1 MKRAVTIDPDHAS
14 EHDPRVHQARPPRR
28 WSLPE
33 VRIVAIYFIVAS
45 VWIVGS
51 DLVLTKSAA
60 NDAKTGFIQTLKGLN
75 FVITTAILLF
85 FVLRHAYSG
94 WRRAEQERVTVID
107 QAREKF
113 RKLSSHVQSLR
124 EKDRTWI
131 AREIHDEL
139 GQLLTGIQ
147 MQLRLIENRLE
158 ERDERALNP
167 IIDKLVETSNLVDA
181 TIASVQRISAGLRPS
196 ALDHLGLAAA
206 LTEEAEQFSSR
217 AGIPCSISITDIP
230 PVLPSEVSTAV
241 FRIFQEALTNVAR
254 HAGARQVETVISV
267 SDGVFKLVIH
277 DDGKGIDP
285 SVVEDPRSLGLIG
298 MLERAENV
306 GGHVTFSR
314 HPEKGTAVTLTIPLP
329 SHVNHHELCYE
340 NSDH

>member
-1 MKRAVTIDPDHAS
+1 MKNIATIEHDHAS
-14 EHDPRVHQARPPRR
+14 EHDPLVHGASPVPRR
-28 WSLPE
+28 SLPE
-33 VRIVAIYFIVAS
+33 VRIVVIYFIVAS
-45 VWIVGS
+45 LWIVGS
-51 DLVLTKSAA
+51 DLVLSQSAA
-60 NDAKTGFIQTLKGLN
+60 DQAGSGLVQTLKGLN

-85 FVLRHAYSG
+85 LVLRHAYSG

-107 QAREKF
+107 HAREKF
-113 RKLSSHVQSLR
+113 RNLSAHVQTLR

-217 AGIPCSISITDIP
+217 TGIPCSISTAEVP
-230 PVLPSEVSTAV
+230 PALSPEVSTTV

-254 HAGARQVETVISV
+254 HAEARKVYAAVSV
-267 SDGVFKLVIH
+267 SDGRLTLVVH

-306 GGHVTFSR
+306 GGHVVFAR
-314 HPEKGTAVTLTIPLP
+314 HPAQGTEVTLTLPLP
-329 SHVNHHELCYE
+329 VSANPDSRHE
-340 NSDH
+340 NPDH

>member
-1 MKRAVTIDPDHAS
+1 VKHVVTIEPAHTSERDPLVCEAS
-14 EHDPRVHQARPPRR
+14 PPRR
-28 WSLPE
+28 GSLPE
-33 VRIVAIYFIVAS
+33 VRIVVIYFIAAS
-45 VWIVGS
+45 LWIVGS
-51 DLVLTKSAA
+51 DLALTQSAV
-60 NDAKTGFIQTLKGLN
+60 DEAKAGFIQTLKSLN

-85 FVLRHAYSG
+85 LVLRHAYSG
-94 WRRAEQERVTVID
+94 WRRAELERMTVID

-124 EKDRTWI
+124 EKDRTWV

-147 MQLRLIENRLE
+147 MQLRLIESRLE
-158 ERDERALNP
+158 EREDRALNP
-167 IIDKLVETSNLVDA
+167 IIDKLVETSNLVDT

-206 LTEEAEQFSSR
+206 LTEEAELFSSR
-217 AGIPCSISITDIP
+217 TGIPCSISITDVP
-230 PVLPSEVSTAV
+230 PALPPEVSTAV

-254 HAGARQVETVISV
+254 HAEARKVDAALSV
-267 SDGVFKLVIH
+267 SDGVLMLVVH

-285 SVVEDPRSLGLIG
+285 SAVEAPRSLGLIG

-306 GGHVTFSR
+306 GGHVVFAR
-314 HPEKGTAVTLTIPLP
+314 HSKKGTVVTLTLPLP
-329 SHVNHHELCYE
+329 ANSNLDLLHENPDY
-340 NSDH
+340 

>member
-1 MKRAVTIDPDHAS
+1 MKNIVTIESDHAS
-14 EHDPRVHQARPPRR
+14 EHSQQVHKAPPRR
-28 WSLPE
+28 RWSRPE

-45 VWIVGS
+45 LWIVCS
-51 DLVLTKSAA
+51 DLVLTKSTAD
-60 NDAKTGFIQTLKGLN
+60 DAESGLVQTLKGLN

-85 FVLRHAYSG
+85 LVLRHAYSG

-107 QAREKF
+107 QSREKF

-196 ALDHLGLAAA
+196 ALDNLGLAAA

-217 AGIPCSISITDIP
+217 AGIACSVSITDVP
-230 PVLPSEVSTAV
+230 AALPAEISTAV

-254 HAGARQVETVISV
+254 HSEARKVEAALAV
-267 SDGVFKLVIH
+267 SDHVLMLRIH

-285 SVVEDPRSLGLIG
+285 SIIEDPRSLGLIG

-306 GGHVTFSR
+306 GGHLVLAR
-314 HPEKGTAVTLTIPLP
+314 HPEQGTEVTLTLPLP
-329 SHVNHHELCYE
+329 VQTIPDLRHE
-340 NSDH
+340 NPDR

>member
-1 MKRAVTIDPDHAS
+1 MKNVVTIEPDHAS
-14 EHDPRVHQARPPRR
+14 EHDQLVHEAPPPRR

-33 VRIVAIYFIVAS
+33 VRIVVIYFIAAS
-45 VWIVGS
+45 LWIVGS
-51 DLVLTKSAA
+51 DLVLSKSPV
-60 NDAKTGFIQTLKGLN
+60 DVTESGFVQTLKGLN

-85 FVLRHAYSG
+85 LVLRHAYSG
-94 WRRAEQERVTVID
+94 WRRAELERIAVID

-158 ERDERALNP
+158 EREERALNP
-167 IIDKLVETSNLVDA
+167 VIDKLVETSNLVDA

-217 AGIPCSISITDIP
+217 TGIPCSISITDVP
-230 PVLPSEVSTAV
+230 PMLPPEVSTTV

-254 HAGARQVETVISV
+254 HAEARKVDAAISV
-267 SDGVFKLVIH
+267 SDQRLMLVVH

-285 SVVEDPRSLGLIG
+285 SVVENPRSLGLIG

-306 GGHVTFSR
+306 GGQVVFAR
-314 HPEKGTAVTLTIPLP
+314 HPEKGTVVTLTLPL
-329 SHVNHHELCYE
+329 SANA
-340 NSDH
+340 NSDLRHENPDH

>member
-1 MKRAVTIDPDHAS
+1 MKNIVTIEPDRAP
-14 EHDPRVHQARPPRR
+14 EHDHLVHESRPPRH
-28 WSLPE
+28 WLLPE
-33 VRIVAIYFIVAS
+33 VRIVAIYFIAAS
-45 VWIVGS
+45 LWIVGS
-51 DLVLTKSAA
+51 DLVLTKSTADEA
-60 NDAKTGFIQTLKGLN
+60 ESGFIQTLKGLN

-85 FVLRHAYSG
+85 LVLRHAYSG
-94 WRRAEQERVTVID
+94 WRHAEQDRVAVID

-147 MQLRLIENRLE
+147 MQLRLVERSLE
-158 ERDERALNP
+158 QREERALDP
-167 IIDKLVETSNLVDA
+167 IIDKLVETSNLVDT

-196 ALDHLGLAAA
+196 ALDNLGLAAA

-217 AGIPCSISITDIP
+217 AGIPCSILITNVP
-230 PVLPSEVSTAV
+230 PVLPSEISTAV

-254 HAGARQVETVISV
+254 HSEARKVDAALSV
-267 SDGVFKLVIH
+267 SDNVLMLMIH

-285 SVVEDPRSLGLIG
+285 AAIEDPRSLGLIG

-306 GGHVTFSR
+306 GGHVVLAQHLERGTEVTLQLPLPVHAKPDSR
-314 HPEKGTAVTLTIPLP
+314 H
-329 SHVNHHELCYE
+329 E
-340 NSDH
+340 NPDH

>member
-1 MKRAVTIDPDHAS
+1 VKTIVTIGSDRAS
-14 EHDPRVHQARPPRR
+14 EHSQQVHGARPRRR

-33 VRIVAIYFIVAS
+33 VRIVVIYFIAAS
-45 VWIVGS
+45 LWIVGS
-51 DLVLTKSAA
+51 DLVLTKSTVDEAES
-60 NDAKTGFIQTLKGLN
+60 GFIQTLKGLN

-85 FVLRHAYSG
+85 LVLRHAYSG
-94 WRRAEQERVTVID
+94 WRHAERERVTVID

-147 MQLRLIENRLE
+147 MQLRLIESRLE

-217 AGIPCSISITDIP
+217 TGIPCSIAITDVP
-230 PVLPSEVSTAV
+230 PALPPEISTSV

-254 HAGARQVETVISV
+254 HSEARKVDAALSV
-267 SDGVFKLVIH
+267 SDNVLVLTVH

-306 GGHVTFSR
+306 GGHVVLAR
-314 HPEKGTAVTLTIPLP
+314 HPEKGTEVTLTLPLP
-329 SHVNHHELCYE
+329 DQTQLDSLHE
-340 NSDH
+340 NPDH

>member
-1 MKRAVTIDPDHAS
+1 LDFSVKNTATIEPDHAS
-14 EHDPRVHQARPPRR
+14 MRDQVVHKAPPRR
-28 WSLPE
+28 RWSRPE
-33 VRIVAIYFIVAS
+33 VRIVAIYFIAAS
-45 VWIVGS
+45 LWIVGS
-51 DLVLTKSAA
+51 DLVLTKSTA
-60 NDAKTGFIQTLKGLN
+60 DESGFIQTLKGLN

-85 FVLRHAYSG
+85 LVLRHAYSG
-94 WRRAEQERVTVID
+94 WRHAEQERVTVID

-147 MQLRLIENRLE
+147 MQLRLIESRLE
-158 ERDERALNP
+158 EREDLALNP

-196 ALDHLGLAAA
+196 ALDNLGLAPA
-206 LTEEAEQFSSR
+206 LTEEAELFSSR
-217 AGIPCSISITDIP
+217 AGIPCSISITAVPSALP
-230 PVLPSEVSTAV
+230 PEISTAV

-254 HAGARQVETVISV
+254 HSGARKVDAALSINDNILMLTV
-267 SDGVFKLVIH
+267 H

-285 SVVEDPRSLGLIG
+285 SVIEDPRSLGLIG

-306 GGHVTFSR
+306 GGHLVLAR
-314 HPEKGTAVTLTIPLP
+314 HPDKGTEVTLTLPLP
-329 SHVNHHELCYE
+329 VRGKPDFSP
-340 NSDH
+340 

>member
-1 MKRAVTIDPDHAS
+1 MKHVVTIEPDHTSERDPLVREAS
-14 EHDPRVHQARPPRR
+14 APRR
-28 WSLPE
+28 GSLPE
-33 VRIVAIYFIVAS
+33 VRIVVIYFIAAS
-45 VWIVGS
+45 LWIVGS
-51 DLVLTKSAA
+51 DVVLTQSAA
-60 NDAKTGFIQTLKGLN
+60 DEAETGFIQTLKGLN

-85 FVLRHAYSG
+85 LVLRHAYSG
-94 WRRAEQERVTVID
+94 WRRAELERVTVID

-124 EKDRTWI
+124 EKDRIWI

-158 ERDERALNP
+158 EREERALNP
-167 IIDKLVETSNLVDA
+167 IIDKLVETSNLVDT

-206 LTEEAEQFSSR
+206 LTDEAELFASR
-217 AGIPCSISITDIP
+217 TGIPCSISITDVP
-230 PVLPSEVSTAV
+230 PALPPEISTAV

-254 HAGARQVETVISV
+254 HAEARKVDATISV
-267 SDGVFKLVIH
+267 SDHRLMLVVR

-285 SVVEDPRSLGLIG
+285 SVVEAPRSLGLIG

-306 GGHVTFSR
+306 GGHVVFAR
-314 HPEKGTAVTLTIPLP
+314 HPEKGTVVTLTLPLP
-329 SHVNHHELCYE
+329 TEPNPDLLHENPNY
-340 NSDH
+340 

>member
-1 MKRAVTIDPDHAS
+1 M
-14 EHDPRVHQARPPRR
+14 
-28 WSLPE
+28 
-33 VRIVAIYFIVAS
+33 RIVAIYFIVAS

-51 DLVLTKSAA
+51 DLVLTNSAV
-60 NDAKTGFIQTLKGLN
+60 DEVESGVIQTLKGIN

-85 FVLRHAYSG
+85 LVLRHAYSG

-147 MQLRLIENRLE
+147 MQLRLIESRLE
-158 ERDERALNP
+158 EREDRALNP
-167 IIDKLVETSNLVDA
+167 ILDKLVETSNLVDT
-181 TIASVQRISAGLRPS
+181 TIASVQRIAAGLRPS

-217 AGIPCSISITDIP
+217 AGILCPISITNIP
-230 PVLPSEVSTAV
+230 PALSPEVSTTV

-254 HAGARQVETVISV
+254 HAEARQVETSITVCDDIL
-267 SDGVFKLVIH
+267 KLMIH

-285 SVVEDPRSLGLIG
+285 SVIEDPRSLGLIG

-306 GGHVTFSR
+306 GGQVIFSR
-314 HPEKGTAVTLTIPLP
+314 HPEKGTNVTLTVPLRP
-329 SHVNHHELCYE
+329 HANPDLLYE

>member
-1 MKRAVTIDPDHAS
+1 MKTIVAIEHDPAS
-14 EHDPRVHQARPPRR
+14 EHDPLVCQARPPRHG
-28 WSLPE
+28 SLPE
-33 VRIVAIYFIVAS
+33 VRIVVIYFIAAS
-45 VWIVGS
+45 LWIVGS
-51 DLVLTKSAA
+51 DLVLSKSAV
-60 NDAKTGFIQTLKGLN
+60 DVTGSGFIQTLKGIN

-85 FVLRHAYSG
+85 LVLRHAYSG
-94 WRRAEQERVTVID
+94 WRCAEQERVAVID

-147 MQLRLIENRLE
+147 MQLRLIESRLE
-158 ERDERALNP
+158 ERDDRALNP
-167 IIDKLVETSNLVDA
+167 IIDKLVETSNLVNA
-181 TIASVQRISAGLRPS
+181 TIASVQRISAGLRPG

-206 LTEEAEQFSSR
+206 LTEEAGQFSSR
-217 AGIPCSISITDIP
+217 SGIPCSITITDLP
-230 PVLPSEVSTAV
+230 PALPSEVSIAV

-254 HAGARQVETVISV
+254 HSQARKVEAAISV
-267 SDGVFKLVIH
+267 SDDVLMLVVH

-285 SVVEDPRSLGLIG
+285 SVVEAPRSLGLIG

-306 GGHVTFSR
+306 GGHVVFAC
-314 HPEKGTAVTLTIPLP
+314 HPEKGTVVTLTLPLP
-329 SHVNHHELCYE
+329 ANANLDLCHE
-340 NSDH
+340 SPDH